1 MSLIYISKVIHPQD
15 MSNLHEYT
23 EQFVSMNDFRIVF
36 FYAFLNIVS
45 CKKKKKKTPQEILG
59 H

>member
-1 MSLIYISKVIHPQD
+1 MVYKYGRFFSSMSLIYISKVIHPQD

-36 FYAFLNIVS
+36 FFM
-45 CKKKKKKTPQEILG
+45 
-59 H
+59 HF